1 MLVEGSPAA
10 LKSGKATEWE
20 EGSDVAVL
28 ELSSITK
35 NFGAIQ
41 ALNEVSLRLGP
52 AEVLGLMGD
61 NGAGKSTLVKI
72 IAGNFRPT
80 HGGIRIEDREVHF
93 HRPIEARKHGIEIV
107 YQDLAL
113 CDNLTA
119 AANVYLGRELRKGV
133 GPFRVL
139 DYTAMYRRAGELFAE
154 LKSETRPRDLVKQM
168 SGGQRQAV
176 AIARTR
182 LSDPKI
188 VLMDEPTAAISV
200 RQVAEV
206 LNLIR
211 RLRDHGIAVIL
222 ISHRMPDVFAV
233 CDRIVVLRRGRKVA
247 DKPIADS
254 SPEEVTGL
262 ITGAI
267 QAA

>member
-1 MLVEGSPAA
+1 MAI
-10 LKSGKATEWE
+10 
-20 EGSDVAVL
+20 L
-28 ELSSITK
+28 ELTRISK

-41 ALNEVSLRLGP
+41 ALIDVSLSLNPG
-52 AEVLGLMGD
+52 EVVGLMGD

-72 IAGNFRPT
+72 VAGNYPPSNGTITMLGRP
-80 HGGIRIEDREVHF
+80 VQF
-93 HRPIEARKHGIEIV
+93 HKPADARKEGVEIV

-119 AANVYLGRELRKGV
+119 AENVYLGRELTRGF

-139 DYTAMYRRAGELFAE
+139 DYRAMFSRAGELFAE
-154 LKSETRPRDLVKQM
+154 LKSETRPRDLVRKM

-182 LSDPKI
+182 LSEPKI

-200 RQVAEV
+200 RQVTEV

-211 RLRDHGIAVIL
+211 KLRDRDIAVVL

-233 CDRIVVLRRGRKVA
+233 ADRIVVLRRGEKVA
-247 DKPIADS
+247 DKRIADS

-267 QAA
+267 SSV

>member
-1 MLVEGSPAA
+1 MAAIHSHIWEGGTMEV
-10 LKSGKATEWE
+10 LRL
-20 EGSDVAVL
+20 EGIS
-28 ELSSITK
+28 K
-35 NFGAIQ
+35 HFGAIH
-41 ALNEVSLRLGP
+41 ALTDVSLTLGEG
-52 AEVLGLMGD
+52 EVLGLMGD

-72 IAGNFRPT
+72 IAGNYLPSDGRLF
-80 HGGIRIEDREVHF
+80 IRGEEKSF
-93 HRPIEARKHGIEIV
+93 HRPIEARESGIEIV

-113 CDNLTA
+113 CDNLSA
-119 AANVYLGRELRKGV
+119 ATNVFLGREMTRNL
-133 GPFRVL
+133 GPIKIMDYAGMNEVAGRLFR
-139 DYTAMYRRAGELFAE
+139 E
-154 LKSETRPRDLVKQM
+154 LKSETRPKDLVRSM

-182 LSDPKI
+182 LAAAHM

-211 RLRDHGIAVIL
+211 ELKRQKIAVIL

-233 CDRIVVLRRGRKVA
+233 ADRITVLRRGRKVA
-247 DKPIADS
+247 DRPVS
-254 SPEEVTGL
+254 ETSPEEITGL

-267 QAA
+267 ERA

>member
-1 MLVEGSPAA
+1 MPI
-10 LKSGKATEWE
+10 
-20 EGSDVAVL
+20 L
-28 ELSSITK
+28 ELTRISK

-41 ALNEVSLRLGP
+41 ALIDVSLSLNPG
-52 AEVLGLMGD
+52 EVVGLMGD

-72 IAGNFRPT
+72 VAGNYPPSNGTITMLGRP
-80 HGGIRIEDREVHF
+80 VQF
-93 HRPIEARKHGIEIV
+93 HKPADARNEGIEIV

-119 AANVYLGRELRKGV
+119 AENVYLARELTRGF

-139 DYTAMYRRAGELFAE
+139 DYRAMFSRAGELFAE
-154 LKSETRPRDLVKQM
+154 LKSETRPRDLVRKM

-182 LSDPKI
+182 LSEPKI

-206 LNLIR
+206 LDLLR
-211 RLRDHGIAVIL
+211 RLREQGMAVVL
-222 ISHRMPDVFAV
+222 ISHRMPDVFGVA
-233 CDRIVVLRRGRKVA
+233 DRIVVLRRGHKVA
-247 DKPIADS
+247 DKPIGQS

-267 QAA
+267 RAA

>member
-1 MLVEGSPAA
+1 MTISE
-10 LKSGKATEWE
+10 
-20 EGSDVAVL
+20 AVDAQQP
-28 ELSSITK
+28 TK
-35 NFGAIQ
+35 PDNGAVPVMQLNNISKNYGAIQ
-41 ALNEVSLRLGP
+41 ALTDINLTIVPGEI
-52 AEVLGLMGD
+52 LGLMGD

-72 IAGNFRPT
+72 MAGNFPPSSGELIVEGEPRHFTKP
-80 HGGIRIEDREVHF
+80 IQAREC
-93 HRPIEARKHGIEIV
+93 GIEIV

-119 AANVYLGRELRKGV
+119 AANVFLGRELRKGW
-133 GPFRVL
+133 GFMKYL
-139 DYTAMYRRAGELFAE
+139 DYPDMYSRSEELFAE
-154 LKSETRPRDLVKQM
+154 LKSETRPRDLVEAM

-182 LSDPKI
+182 LSNPHI

-206 LNLIR
+206 LGLIR
-211 RLRDHGIAVIL
+211 RLKESNIAVVL
-222 ISHRMPDVFAV
+222 ISHRMPDIFEV
-233 CDRIVVLRRGRKVA
+233 CDRVAVLRRGTMVA
-247 DKPIADS
+247 EKLITDS

-267 QAA
+267 ESA

>member
-1 MLVEGSPAA
+1 M
-10 LKSGKATEWE
+10 
-20 EGSDVAVL
+20 AVL
-28 ELSSITK
+28 ELTNVSK
-35 NFGAIQ
+35 HFGAIH
-41 ALNEVSLRLGP
+41 ALNDVSLSLEPGQ
-52 AEVLGLMGD
+52 VVGLMGD

-72 IAGNFRPT
+72 IAGNFPQT
-80 HGGIRIEDREVHF
+80 HGEVRISGKPVHF
-93 HRPIEARKHGIEIV
+93 NRPIEARQHGIEIV

-113 CDNLTA
+113 CNNLTA
-119 AANVYLGRELRKGV
+119 AANVFLGRELRKGF
-133 GPFRVL
+133 GPIKIL
-139 DYTAMYRRAGELFAE
+139 DYASMYRRAGQLFAE

-182 LSDPKI
+182 LSDPKL

-211 RLRDHGIAVIL
+211 HLRDQGIAVVL

-233 CDRIVVLRRGRKVA
+233 ADRVVVLRRGNKVA
-247 DKPIADS
+247 DKSIS
-254 SPEEVTGL
+254 QTSPEEVTGL

-267 QAA
+267 ERA

>member
-1 MLVEGSPAA
+1 
-10 LKSGKATEWE
+10 
-20 EGSDVAVL
+20 VAIL
-28 ELSSITK
+28 QLSKISK
-35 NFGAIQ
+35 HFGAIH
-41 ALNEVSLRLGP
+41 ALDDIDMELDAGQV
-52 AEVLGLMGD
+52 VGLMGD

-72 IAGNFRPT
+72 IAGNFPPT
-80 HGGIRIEDREVHF
+80 HGKMMMEGSELIL
-93 HRPIEARKHGIEIV
+93 HRPIEARRHGIEIV

-119 AANVYLGRELRKGV
+119 AANVYLSRELSKWI
-133 GPFRVL
+133 GPIRIL
-139 DYTAMYRRAGELFAE
+139 DYAAMYRRAGELFKE
-154 LKSETRPRDLVKQM
+154 LKSETRARDLVKQM

-176 AIARTR
+176 AIARTM
-182 LSDPKI
+182 LSEPKI

-206 LNLIR
+206 LSLIR
-211 RLRDHGIAVIL
+211 RLREQAIAVVL

-233 CDRIVVLRRGRKVA
+233 ADRIVVMRRGEKVA
-247 DKPIADS
+247 DKPILAS

-267 QAA
+267 ERA

>member
-1 MLVEGSPAA
+1 MPPLGPVLQLTDVS
-10 LKSGKATEWE
+10 KS
-20 EGSDVAVL
+20 
-28 ELSSITK
+28 
-35 NFGAIQ
+35 FGAIR
-41 ALNEVSLRLGP
+41 ALNDVSLSLDAG
-52 AEVLGLMGD
+52 EVLGLMGD

-72 IAGNFRPT
+72 IAGNFPPT
-80 HGGIRIEDREVHF
+80 TGDIRIDGHPVHF
-93 HRPIEARKHGIEIV
+93 NRPVEAREKGIEVV

-113 CDNLTA
+113 CNNLTA
-119 AANVYLGRELRKGV
+119 AANVFLGREIRNAFGI
-133 GPFRVL
+133 L
-139 DYTAMYRRAGELFAE
+139 DYKAMYVRAGELFAE
-154 LKSETRPRDLVKQM
+154 LKSETRPRDLVRRM

-182 LSDPKI
+182 LSNSRV

-206 LNLIR
+206 LDLIR
-211 RLRDHGIAVIL
+211 RLRDAGIAVIL

-233 CDRIVVLRRGRKVA
+233 CDRVFVLRRGRKVA
-247 DKPIADS
+247 EKPIVQS

-267 QAA
+267 HAA

>member
-1 MLVEGSPAA
+1 MA
-10 LKSGKATEWE
+10 L
-20 EGSDVAVL
+20 L
-28 ELSSITK
+28 ELRGIAK
-35 NFGAIQ
+35 HFGAIE
-41 ALNEVSLRLGP
+41 ALKGVDLTLEPG
-52 AEVLGLMGD
+52 EVLGLMGD

-72 IAGNFRPT
+72 IAGNFPPSE
-80 HGGIRIEDREVHF
+80 GEIQLDGKACHF
-93 HRPIEARKHGIEIV
+93 HKPVDARAAGIEVV

-119 AANVYLGRELRKGV
+119 AANVFLGREAKKKV
-133 GPFRVL
+133 GPLRIL
-139 DYTAMYRRAGELFAE
+139 DYKAMFERAALLFAE
-154 LKSETRPRDLVKQM
+154 LKSETRPRDLVRQM
-168 SGGQRQAV
+168 SGGQRQAI

-182 LSDPKI
+182 LSDAKI

-206 LNLIR
+206 LDLIR
-211 RLRDHGIAVIL
+211 RLRDQGIAIML

-233 CDRIVVLRRGRKVA
+233 CSHIAVLRRGRKVA
-247 DKPIADS
+247 EKPIAES

>member
-1 MLVEGSPAA
+1 MA
-10 LKSGKATEWE
+10 L
-20 EGSDVAVL
+20 L
-28 ELSSITK
+28 ELSGIAK
-35 NFGAIQ
+35 HFGAIE
-41 ALNEVSLRLGP
+41 ALKGVDLAIESGEV
-52 AEVLGLMGD
+52 VGLMGD
-61 NGAGKSTLVKI
+61 NGAGKSTLVRV
-72 IAGNFRPT
+72 IAGNFRPSEGEIRL
-80 HGGIRIEDREVHF
+80 GGEVKHF
-93 HRPIEARKHGIEIV
+93 HKPVDARAEGIEVV

-119 AANVYLGRELRKGV
+119 AANVFLGRELKKSF
-133 GPFRVL
+133 GPVKVL
-139 DYTAMYRRAGELFAE
+139 DYAAMYARVADLFKE

-182 LSDPKI
+182 LADARL

-206 LNLIR
+206 LDLIR
-211 RLRDHGIAVIL
+211 RLRDRGIAVVL

-233 CDRIVVLRRGRKVA
+233 CDRVVVMRRGNKVA
-247 DKPIADS
+247 DKPIGRT

-267 QAA
+267 HLA

>member
-1 MLVEGSPAA
+1 M
-10 LKSGKATEWE
+10 
-20 EGSDVAVL
+20 AVL
-28 ELSSITK
+28 ELVNISK
-35 NFGAIQ
+35 YFGAIH
-41 ALNEVSLRLGP
+41 ALDDVSIELDAGQTI
-52 AEVLGLMGD
+52 GLMGD
-61 NGAGKSTLVKI
+61 NGAGKSTLVKV
-72 IAGNFRPT
+72 IAGNFPPT
-80 HGGIRIEDREVHF
+80 HGKMFMEGSEVVF
-93 HRPIEARKHGIEIV
+93 HRPVDARRHGIEIV

-119 AANVYLGRELRKGV
+119 GVNVFLSRELHRGLW
-133 GPFRVL
+133 PFRIV
-139 DYTAMYRRAGELFAE
+139 DYAAMYRRAGELFAE
-154 LKSETRPRDLVKQM
+154 LKSETRPRDLVRQM

-211 RLRDHGIAVIL
+211 LMRDQGLTVVL

-233 CDRIVVLRRGRKVA
+233 ADRIVVLRRGRKVA
-247 DKPIADS
+247 DKPVAAS

-267 QAA
+267 ETA

>member
-1 MLVEGSPAA
+1 MLQ
-10 LKSGKATEWE
+10 
-20 EGSDVAVL
+20 
-28 ELSSITK
+28 LSAISK
-35 NFGAIQ
+35 HFGGIQ
-41 ALNEVSLRLGP
+41 ALIDVSLTLTAG
-52 AEVLGLMGD
+52 EVVGIMGD

-72 IAGNFRPT
+72 VAGNFAPS
-80 HGGIRIEDREVHF
+80 HGAMSLLG
-93 HRPIEARKHGIEIV
+93 RPIHFRSPTDAQAAGIEIV

-119 AANVYLGRELRKGV
+119 AENVFLGRELLRGL
-133 GPFRVL
+133 GPVRVV
-139 DYTAMYRRAGELFAE
+139 DYRAMFRRAAALFAE
-154 LKSETRPRDLVKQM
+154 LKSETRPRDLVRKM

-182 LSDPKI
+182 LSDPRI

-211 RLRDHGIAVIL
+211 RLRERGIAVIL

-233 CDRIVVLRRGRKVA
+233 SDRIVVLRRGKKVA
-247 DKPIADS
+247 DKPISAS

-267 QAA
+267 EYA

>member
-1 MLVEGSPAA
+1 VRLF
-10 LKSGKATEWE
+10 
-20 EGSDVAVL
+20 
-28 ELSSITK
+28 ELRGISK

-41 ALNEVSLRLGP
+41 ALTEVDLKIDAG
-52 AEVLGLMGD
+52 EVLGLMGD
-61 NGAGKSTLVKI
+61 NGAGKSTLIKI
-72 IAGNFRPT
+72 MAGNFLPASGEIWLKGAKVEFHNPVDARRK
-80 HGGIRIEDREVHF
+80 GVEV
-93 HRPIEARKHGIEIV
+93 V

-119 AANVYLGRELRKGV
+119 AENVFLGREAKFKI
-133 GPFRVL
+133 GPFSFIH
-139 DYTAMYRRAGELFAE
+139 YAAMFREAARHFAE

-182 LSDPKI
+182 LSNPDI

-206 LNLIR
+206 LDLIR
-211 RLRDHGIAVIL
+211 RLRDQNVAVIL

-233 CDRIVVLRRGRKVA
+233 CDHVSVMRRGKIVA
-247 DKPIADS
+247 DKPIKQT

-267 QAA
+267 ETA